1 MQFEKEVER
10 ALKKVGIKKIKL
22 EKPPNPKFGDISF
35 PCFELAKGKNPT
47 EVAKEIAEKIKPK
60 GLIAK
65 VEAVGPYV
73 NFFINNEKF
82 CKEAIKQMIK
92 KDFGKGKKKGKA
104 LVEHTSINPN
114 ASPHVGRARNA
125 IIGDCIVRVLK
136 FYGYDVETHY
146 FVNDVGK
153 QIAMLVLAAK
163 KKKKISFDELLDM
176 YIKINAELISNASLE
191 KEVFELLKKLEN
203 GDEKTIKLFEKVCK
217 IAINGQTK
225 ILNELGIKYDY
236 FDFESKYIKS
246 KKLKEIIEKLKK
258 KRKIKKAKDGRLLV
272 DLSNYNLPMREP
284 YVAITRANGTS
295 LYILRDIAYTIDKV
309 KRAKK
314 NVVVLG
320 EDHKLYF
327 QQIKAI
333 LDMLGYKAPEVVH
346 YSFVL
351 LQTGKMSTRKG
362 NIVLL
367 TDFMKEAREKAKN
380 EIIKRNP
387 NIDEKELEK
396 LSKIIGYGALKYSIL
411 RVSPDKNVVF
421 SWDEALNF
429 EGESA
434 PYIQYTYVRAKRI
447 LEKAK
452 KVKAGKIKF
461 QSKHEIKL
469 IKKMFEFPTIVE
481 NISKEYNIH
490 ALAKYAYDLANLFN
504 NFYENV
510 NVIKEEDKD
519 KRYSRTLLLK
529 AYMNLIE
536 KVLSL
541 LGINTPS
548 FM

>member
-1 MQFEKEVER
+1 MQFEKEVEK

-35 PCFELAKGKNPT
+35 PYFELEKGKNPT